1 MKGYSYA
8 KLVTCFQMAW
18 GHWVEFLCCQTVS
31 SAQIQK
37 AFRSE
42 WKSKKEG
49 KTLKWKKWLQS
60 SKNMQKIII
69 KIWGPV
75 CFSVPVC
82 EEKDEI
88 YIVWND
94 QDLKLVISKQFL
106 TFSTK
111 TALLCK
117 LLIRRSLRTCWI
129 IPAYDYLYILPVFED
144 RRLHNLLIYLCDL
157 VNVWLNWVQISK
169 CDFPGQRLWRD
180 NQWRC

>member
-1 MKGYSYA
+1 MEKQKRREDLKMKEMAS
-8 KLVTCFQMAW
+8 VFQKHA
-18 GHWVEFLCCQTVS
+18 EDYY
-31 SAQIQK
+31 
-37 AFRSE
+37 
-42 WKSKKEG
+42 
-49 KTLKWKKWLQS
+49 
-60 SKNMQKIII
+60 KNMGASLFFSSSLWRKRRNLHSVKWSRFKI
-69 KIWGPV
+69 
-75 CFSVPVC
+75 S
-82 EEKDEI
+82 
-88 YIVWND
+88 
-94 QDLKLVISKQFL
+94 ISKQFL

-129 IPAYDYLYILPVFED
+129 IPAYDYLYILPVCED